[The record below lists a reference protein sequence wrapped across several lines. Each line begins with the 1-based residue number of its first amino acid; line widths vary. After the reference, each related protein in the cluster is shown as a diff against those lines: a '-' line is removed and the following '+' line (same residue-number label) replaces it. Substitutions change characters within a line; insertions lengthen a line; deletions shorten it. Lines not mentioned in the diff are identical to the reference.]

1 MLTFVTKKKKRFQKF
16 FIHLFCVCAWG
27 GGDHLLSLQTKKQ
40 YMIFKKLGFILF
52 IYIYFFFQ
60 IKTKYGFPGTF
71 DIFGTFGI
79 FLSCTVHEE
88 ICTHT

>member
-1 MLTFVTKKKKRFQKF
+1 MLTFVTKKKDFRSFL
-16 FIHLFCVCAWG
+16 FIYFVCVRGEG
-27 GGDHLLSLQTKKQ
+27 GHLLSLQTKKQ

-52 IYIYFFFQ
+52 IYIYIFQ